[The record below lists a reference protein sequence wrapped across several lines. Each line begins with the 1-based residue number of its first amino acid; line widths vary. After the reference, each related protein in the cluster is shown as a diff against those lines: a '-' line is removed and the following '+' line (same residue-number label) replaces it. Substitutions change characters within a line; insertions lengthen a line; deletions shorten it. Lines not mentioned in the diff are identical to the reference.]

1 MKRGMIKTKKA
12 AACVLAAAVIAS
24 APVGGMIPAV
34 VNVSAADVAVA
45 RIPDNMQVVTT
56 KGELTVTVPE
66 GVSGSFSVSA
76 YEMLQLL
83 MVKGSTMPTT
93 MSIKDA
99 TETSG
104 NIYVVTDNFVNFF
117 AQAKTDYAANKTED
131 TLYLTYDVTNK
142 QLRLY
147 KAADYSLTGKTV
159 NEDYIV
165 LDNKAYEKDVH
176 KGKLDAVYFEADLVS
191 RISDSNPVAE
201 EVSASAARLFSD
213 WASRYIKAKGFGADQ
228 TVATPTGNKF
238 EFKDAKELVFG
249 YYVIVTSDDATDADK
264 SVINQSI
271 LNVPKASN
279 VSLKATP
286 VTIDKSVSN
295 LIDSNKKNNGETTLA
310 NMKNDGTTKLDEDDP
325 TTGTKY
331 DKITANIGDILQY
344 KIESH
349 IPSYTSYDLSS
360 VPEKLLGIT
369 DADAL
374 TKTDFSTPLSA
385 KLSGKFIYTFRDTMT
400 NQDFIP
406 ADKELYGVTV
416 PGFKME
422 IYKADKSGV
431 DATYYVK
438 NDGGKYY
445 LVKNPATDAVST
457 AIGRIWETDYDTTS
471 KENFFAI
478 NFDLLKI
485 KELGY
490 DGRDVVFTYNAELKG
505 ETSNADA
512 ENEGTFTYSND
523 PYDADSTDTITD
535 KDKVY
540 TFDLK
545 VDKVFSDGAT
555 TAMYDKV
562 AFKLY
567 TDEAKTHAIQFVDKD
582 TTNHGNYVRTDSDDA
597 TTTDTIYVSKVDG
610 KLQLHGLG
618 EGTYYLVEQDA
629 GDALK
634 DAGYTIAGTIKI
646 EVKAKSDSGTIT
658 DSTNFDLFDATG
670 TQATVIQGDVA
681 LTIQK
686 IDTTNEYGIEFEV
699 VNQKGFRLPLT
710 GEYGNWGLAIAG
722 IVLVAVGGTI
732 IVLVNRKK
740 KDSTQ

>member
-1 MKRGMIKTKKA
+1 M
-12 AACVLAAAVIAS
+12 
-24 APVGGMIPAV
+24 
-34 VNVSAADVAVA
+34 
-45 RIPDNMQVVTT
+45 
-56 KGELTVTVPE
+56 
-66 GVSGSFSVSA
+66 
-76 YEMLQLL
+76 
-83 MVKGSTMPTT
+83 
-93 MSIKDA
+93 
-99 TETSG
+99 
-104 NIYVVTDNFVNFF
+104 
-117 AQAKTDYAANKTED
+117 
-131 TLYLTYDVTNK
+131 
-142 QLRLY
+142 
-147 KAADYSLTGKTV
+147 
-159 NEDYIV
+159 
-165 LDNKAYEKDVH
+165 
-176 KGKLDAVYFEADLVS
+176 
-191 RISDSNPVAE
+191 
-201 EVSASAARLFSD
+201 
-213 WASRYIKAKGFGADQ
+213 
-228 TVATPTGNKF
+228 
-238 EFKDAKELVFG
+238 
-249 YYVIVTSDDATDADK
+249 
-264 SVINQSI
+264 
-271 LNVPKASN
+271 
-279 VSLKATP
+279 
-286 VTIDKSVSN
+286 
-295 LIDSNKKNNGETTLA
+295 
-310 NMKNDGTTKLDEDDP
+310 
-325 TTGTKY
+325 
-331 DKITANIGDILQY
+331 
-344 KIESH
+344 
-349 IPSYTSYDLSS
+349 
-360 VPEKLLGIT
+360 
-369 DADAL
+369 
-374 TKTDFSTPLSA
+374 
-385 KLSGKFIYTFRDTMT
+385 
-400 NQDFIP
+400 
-406 ADKELYGVTV
+406 
-416 PGFKME
+416 
-422 IYKADKSGV
+422 
-431 DATYYVK
+431 
-438 NDGGKYY
+438 
-445 LVKNPATDAVST
+445 
-457 AIGRIWETDYDTTS
+457 
-471 KENFFAI
+471 
-478 NFDLLKI
+478 
-485 KELGY
+485 
-490 DGRDVVFTYNAELKG
+490 FTYNAELKG

-567 TDEAKTHAIQFVDKD
+567 TDEAKTHAIRFVDKD